1 MLHAEGVKR
10 LVLVPL
16 IIGEQNLGFLELHFQ
31 SSGKFTTD
39 DLELAQALV
48 NHATLALQLSRL
60 AHRTEQMAVMEER
73 NRMAREIHDTLAQAF
88 AGVIL
93 HSEALGTALG
103 VNRSR
108 SEKALFNIQKLARS
122 GLEEAR
128 RSVQALRPKALE
140 GSTLI
145 QALTLEAKRL
155 SAGGKLSC
163 EFKQKGEVL
172 KLSAEIQNELFR
184 ISQEAMTNVSKHAQ
198 AKLVWITLEFKDR
211 QAILIVQDDGIGFA
225 ATNSPKPKIGYG
237 LSTMRERAQRI
248 GGQIEITNPV
258 GGGTAIR
265 VLVPLAE
272 KEKPSNQTI

>member
-16 IIGEQNLGFLELHFQ
+16 VIGGQNLGFLELHFQ

-39 DLELAQALV
+39 DLELAQTLV

-60 AHRTEQMAVMEER
+60 AHRTEQLAVMEER

-88 AGVIL
+88 AGVVL

-103 VNRSR
+103 VNKSR

-128 RSVQALRPKALE
+128 RSVQALRPRALE
-140 GSTLI
+140 GSTLS
-145 QALTLEAKRL
+145 QALDQMAKRH
-155 SAGGKLSC
+155 SEDAKFAC
-163 EFKQKGEVL
+163 HFKQQGVAL

-184 ISQEAMTNVSKHAQ
+184 IAQEAMTNVSKHAQ
-198 AKLVWITLEFKDR
+198 AKSVWITLEFKDS
-211 QAILIVQDDGIGFA
+211 QAMLTVRDDGIGFA
-225 ATNSPKPKIGYG
+225 ATDSPKPKGGYG
-237 LSTMRERAQRI
+237 LFTMRERARRI
-248 GGQIEITNPV
+248 GGQIEITNPT

-272 KEKPSNQTI
+272 KEKPSNQTV